1 MVSTQMVVKSALFH
15 GGHAKST
22 MVVLHALMSVHA
34 IHVPSPLRLLR
45 LANGK
50 VCEFCL
56 HTKVNHVRPCLG
68 VFACWECVTKRTT
81 RRSRP
86 LIQGT
91 LTKPWKTSWVRYA
104 RPFANQEKYDA
115 ILRHGRVSAAANRY
129 GEKYYLWSQQR
140 ADDHGERVG
149 PIVTLDDVDRIFTH
163 LSSVDVVDAVTIHHY
178 LVNNLNAPPIE
189 NYDEFNVAFADSQQ
203 RAKVAA
209 LERCQIAIVKQAK
222 TKGDKITKA
231 EKILADLSVM
241 IDETYR
247 ELAMK
252 RKQNRVFSAK
262 QPCISLDTP
271 FFDSLVKP
279 YIVAPS
285 KLTKKI
291 MAELVASING
301 KLRLIGDTNLLG
313 MEYLSEND
321 PFEMA
326 LKSFL
331 RELLPNVEALFSV
344 GGRVQMYSWGSFE
357 SHINDSFFNLLQSG
371 ALLDAVIYLTI
382 DKLSP
387 MLLTMEPSAEIAR
400 STAHDEDTLKNLAKT
415 LWGWKHSSNNEQPYS
430 AFKVAFAARTA
441 KFVEALTALDEYST
455 WLIENMPDWTTEQ
468 RTNQL
473 RRNVRE
479 NIFLGAVLN
488 REFSR
493 AALL

>member
-1 MVSTQMVVKSALFH
+1 
-15 GGHAKST
+15 
-22 MVVLHALMSVHA
+22 
-34 IHVPSPLRLLR
+34 
-45 LANGK
+45 
-50 VCEFCL
+50 
-56 HTKVNHVRPCLG
+56 
-68 VFACWECVTKRTT
+68 
-81 RRSRP
+81 
-86 LIQGT
+86 
-91 LTKPWKTSWVRYA
+91 
-104 RPFANQEKYDA
+104 
-115 ILRHGRVSAAANRY
+115 
-129 GEKYYLWSQQR
+129 
-140 ADDHGERVG
+140 
-149 PIVTLDDVDRIFTH
+149 
-163 LSSVDVVDAVTIHHY
+163 
-178 LVNNLNAPPIE
+178 
-189 NYDEFNVAFADSQQ
+189 
-203 RAKVAA
+203 
-209 LERCQIAIVKQAK
+209 VKQAK

-301 KLRLIGDTNLLG
+301 KLRLVGDTNLLG

-357 SHINDSFFNLLQSG
+357 SHINDTFFNLLQSG

-468 RTNQL
+468 RTNQI

-488 REFSR
+488 
-493 AALL
+493 